1 MPEDS
6 MSFLPKDP
14 QGECRGTRR
23 TLSMSKCAWHAW
35 LTALGASLCSGL
47 RWPPPAPSGTL
58 PLRPQSLRTSR
69 LINKSDKVQQPRG
82 ASRLQLN

>member
-35 LTALGASLCSGL
+35 LTSIGCFPLLRTEMASSCPL
-47 RWPPPAPSGTL
+47 RNAPSA
-58 PLRPQSLRTSR
+58 SSKFE
-69 LINKSDKVQQPRG
+69 NK
-82 ASRLQLN
+82 